1 MFYFLRSLW
10 RSFKFGHLIPLWN
23 SFRVLTSNDPWAGS
37 CGYREANLRWYL
49 DIIARGMSERGAIV
63 KTRFNPE
70 KKVAEF
76 FLVSTGEVIARVL
89 LRNDYRGF
97 EYLFLYVDLSEKPIF
112 LAKQERPEILI
123 KRGLPTFRINLMD
136 LKYF

>member
-1 MFYFLRSLW
+1 
-10 RSFKFGHLIPLWN
+10 
-23 SFRVLTSNDPWAGS
+23 
-37 CGYREANLRWYL
+37 
-49 DIIARGMSERGAIV
+49 MSERGAIV